1 MEIAVIGGGAS
12 GLLAAISAKDYDTQ
26 VTVYEKEKRVGRK
39 ILATGNGR
47 CNLTNINASEKDYHS
62 SDLSFIRGAINRFWV
77 KETLS
82 LFEEYGVLW
91 KEEDRGKVYP
101 YSDTASSVL
110 DILRYRA
117 DIAGVKT
124 ECEFNVKSIKKNN
137 KGFVIESKTGEI
149 RYCDRVI
156 IAAGGKASPSLG
168 SDGSGYTLLKS
179 FGHSITSLYP
189 SLVQIKTDTDFV
201 RKLKG
206 IKIKAKVSLSGRTEE
221 GELLFTDYG
230 ISGPPVFALSAYL
243 NGSKSVKIDMMPEY
257 SYSDVYDMLCTRCA
271 YLYNTTLEDFFV
283 GMLNKR
289 VGLAVL
295 KQAGVMPL
303 SRMSHSLTEK
313 EIKAVT
319 EVIKS
324 LTLSIEGT
332 TGWNNAQVTKGGA
345 VVSEF
350 DSVTM
355 ESKRVKGLYACGEI
369 LDIDGDCGGYN
380 LQWAWSSGYLAGCA
394 AKNSLQRG

>member
-1 MEIAVIGGGAS
+1 
-12 GLLAAISAKDYDTQ
+12 
-26 VTVYEKEKRVGRK
+26 
-39 ILATGNGR
+39 
-47 CNLTNINASEKDYHS
+47 
-62 SDLSFIRGAINRFWV
+62 
-77 KETLS
+77 
-82 LFEEYGVLW
+82 
-91 KEEDRGKVYP
+91 
-101 YSDTASSVL
+101 
-110 DILRYRA
+110 
-117 DIAGVKT
+117 
-124 ECEFNVKSIKKNN
+124 
-137 KGFVIESKTGEI
+137 
-149 RYCDRVI
+149 
-156 IAAGGKASPSLG
+156 
-168 SDGSGYTLLKS
+168 
-179 FGHSITSLYP
+179 
-189 SLVQIKTDTDFV
+189 
-201 RKLKG
+201 
-206 IKIKAKVSLSGRTEE
+206 
-221 GELLFTDYG
+221 
-230 ISGPPVFALSAYL
+230 
-243 NGSKSVKIDMMPEY
+243 MMPEY